1 MSEENKNINNE
12 SSEVE
17 VEVESAAARRLRMM
31 GISAENEENKE
42 EIPPQKKG
50 ILPFLE
56 NFWYHYKLATI
67 IILAAAIV
75 IGVGVYQYVTKV
87 TPDIYVMCSGPF
99 FYDNTEPLMKVFTTV
114 MDEDYNGDG
123 EKVVNILHTV
133 RYSPEQIAELERL
146 AEESNQEF
154 EFDYN
159 FNAQEYERFQNE
171 IMVGESIICIMD
183 PSLYAEVS
191 DSGIF
196 ISLDE
201 ALGYVP
207 DEAAD
212 DFAIYFKDLKFAKY
226 NRIFSKL
233 PDDTVI
239 AVRSRTA
246 MQKLKGKKAEKSHK
260 NHLEVFRNIV
270 EFEYPEGYE
279 E

>member
-12 SSEVE
+12 SSE

-31 GISAENEENKE
+31 GISAESEENKE

-56 NFWYHYKLATI
+56 NFWYHYKFATI
-67 IILAAAIV
+67 MIIAAVIIV
-75 IGVGVYQYVTKV
+75 GVGVYQYVTKI

-99 FYDNTEPLMKVFTTV
+99 YYDNTEPLMKAFTTV

-123 EKVVNILHTV
+123 EMMVNIIHTV
-133 RYSPEQIAELERL
+133 RYNEEQIAELEKL
-146 AEESNQEF
+146 AEASNQEF
-154 EFDYN
+154 EFDHA
-159 FNAQEYERFQNE
+159 FNAQEYERFNSE

-183 PSLYAEVS
+183 ASLYAEVS

-196 ISLDE
+196 MSLED
-201 ALGYVP
+201 ALGYMP

-212 DFAIYFKDLKFAKY
+212 DCAIYFKDLKFAKY
-226 NRIFSKL
+226 NRIFQKM

-239 AVRSRTA
+239 AIRSRTA
-246 MQKLKGKKAEKSHK
+246 MQKMKGKKAEKSHR